1 MSSFARTES
10 FRREVRRERECRA
23 SQEISTRLRS
33 ARRPAECE
41 ALSVL
46 LPALPASCPAS
57 IFVVRTSA
65 ARPAQPPGERFSR
78 RCSLQVREAQDKE
91 PVAPGTV
98 YFAPANY
105 HLLLDEGPQLALSA
119 DDLVHHSR
127 PSIDVLFE
135 SAADVYCE
143 RLLGIILTG
152 ANEDGAA
159 GLAAVHAAGGVNGG
173 SGARN
178 GAVAADG
185 AFRAEVAGAGSCT
198 LPRGDRRTAAYIRS
212 RRGTCAQGVIHWTE
226 LRYRASSACWSM
238 IWRKIFLR
246 CPPCWSA
253 TMWRY

>member
-1 MSSFARTES
+1 MNGNAALRGNIDA
-10 FRREVRRERECRA
+10 VAIGA
-23 SQEISTRLRS
+23 S
-33 ARRPAECE
+33 AGGVE

-57 IFVVRTSA
+57 IFVVVHLPRD
-65 ARPAQPPGERFSR
+65 RPSLLVNVFSH
-78 RCSLQVREAQDKE
+78 RCSLQIREAQDKE

-135 SAADVYCE
+135 SAADVYFE

-159 GLAAVHAAGGVNGG
+159 GLAAVHAAGGTTVVQEPKTAQSPLMVLSALKLQAPDHILSLGEI
-173 SGARN
+173 
-178 GAVAADG
+178 
-185 AFRAEVAGAGSCT
+185 AELLRT
-198 LPRGDRRTAAYIRS
+198 LGPAEEP
-212 RRGTCAQGVIHWTE
+212 V
-226 LRYRASSACWSM
+226 
-238 IWRKIFLR
+238 RKG
-246 CPPCWSA
+246 
-253 TMWRY
+253 